1 MDNGLIGAIVEF
13 AESHTGWLVVL
24 AFVFA
29 FLESL
34 AVVGILVPG
43 IVLLFL
49 VGAVIGMDAALFLAC
64 WLAASGG
71 ALLGDGISY
80 WLGAR
85 FRHRIPGIWPLSRR
99 PDLLTAGQLLFA
111 RHGGK
116 GVFIGR
122 FIGPIRPVIPLVA
135 GMMTLRPTTF
145 LAFAVPACLLWAPL
159 YLLPGMVFGASL
171 ELAAEFAG
179 RLAVLLLITVMG
191 VWLVL
196 WLTRLVYGITARRSA
211 WWMRSLI
218 RWSSES
224 ALLGRVFQPLL
235 DPRGREVI
243 SVGLLGVLLLVSF
256 TVLVGALIAAP
267 FASATWDAE
276 RQMAG
281 WAASLRNHFA
291 DPFFVALSL
300 AAERPALSTL
310 SAGLLVLL
318 LVLRR
323 SKAAWHWLVVVLGG
337 FVLIEGLHGLMGLLV
352 DKPSFMPTL
361 GEVPHR
367 GFAMATMVFGFFAVM
382 LAKDLQPRRRKWPYL
397 FSSAVLALAG
407 FAHFYLGLASITGLL
422 AALALGLAWTALV
435 GIAYR
440 QRAPRRRRPLG
451 LALAFYA
458 LFAVIAVAQVP
469 MAYDGRA
476 DLARPAQPERL
487 LVPAE
492 WVQSSGQ
499 SLPDR
504 VSRIGRPERTRFDV
518 QIAADLPLLEATLR
532 DAGWETT
539 GRADS
544 RALAS
549 LLVARPTVE
558 DLPHLSRDFAGL
570 PEALMMRRVDDEGR
584 VFLLRLWFSGGRLEG
599 SGVPVWLGQLREVRP
614 QSGLI
619 LVRWVEIDEGRQAAG
634 QALEEALLDWLN
646 RRDEAAPVLYADPSL
661 RPSPSSLL

>member
-1 MDNGLIGAIVEF
+1 MDNGLLGAIVEF
-13 AESHTGWLVVL
+13 AESNTGWLVVL

-34 AVVGILVPG
+34 ALVGILVPG

-71 ALLGDGISY
+71 ALLGDGVSY

-85 FRHRIPGIWPLSRR
+85 FRHRIPGLWPLSRR
-99 PDLLTAGQLLFA
+99 PDLLTAGQLMFA

-116 GVFIGR
+116 AVFIGR

-135 GMMTLRPTTF
+135 GMMTLRPATF
-145 LAFAVPACLLWAPL
+145 MAFAVPACILWAPL

-196 WLTRLVYGITARRSA
+196 WLTRLVYGFTARRSA
-211 WWMRSLI
+211 WWMRGLI

-224 ALLGRVFQPLL
+224 RLLGRLFQPLL

-243 SVGLLGVLLLVSF
+243 SVAMLGLLLLVSF

-276 RQMAG
+276 QQMAG

-300 AAERPALSTL
+300 AAERPALGLLAT
-310 SAGLLVLL
+310 GLLVLL
-318 LVLRR
+318 LVIRR
-323 SKAAWHWLVVVLGG
+323 YKAAWHWLVLSLGG
-337 FVLIEGLHGLMGLLV
+337 FLLIEGLHALMGLLV
-352 DKPSFMPTL
+352 DKPSFMPTI

-382 LAKDLQPRRRKWPYL
+382 LAKDLEPRRRKWPYL
-397 FSSAVLALAG
+397 FSSAVLSLAG
-407 FAHFYLGLASITGLL
+407 FAHVYLGLASVTGLL
-422 AALALGLAWTALV
+422 AALALGLAWVALL

-458 LFAVIAVAQVP
+458 LFVVIAVAQVP
-469 MAYDGRA
+469 TAYDGRA

-487 LVPAE
+487 LAPAD
-492 WVQSSGQ
+492 WVLSDWQR
-499 SLPDR
+499 LPDR

-518 QIAADLPLLEATLR
+518 QIAGELQTLKSALEAA
-532 DAGWETT
+532 DWEPT
-539 GRADS
+539 GRSDS
-544 RALAS
+544 GALLS
-549 LLVARPTVE
+549 LLVSRPTVDE
-558 DLPHLSRDFAGL
+558 LPHLSRDFGGL
-570 PEALMMRRVDDEGR
+570 PEALMMRRVDQDGR
-584 VFLLRLWFSGGRLEG
+584 VFLLRLWFSGGRLAESG
-599 SGVPVWLGQLREVRP
+599 SPIWLGQLRQVKP

-619 LVRWVEIDEGRQAAG
+619 LVRWIEVDAGREAAG
-634 QALEEALLDWLN
+634 QALEEALFQWLN
-646 RRDEAAPVLYADPSL
+646 RRQGDSSAIYADPSL
-661 RPSPSSLL
+661 RPPSPSSL

>member
-1 MDNGLIGAIVEF
+1 MDNGFLGAIVDF
-13 AESHTGWLVVL
+13 AESHTAWLIVL

-64 WLAASGG
+64 WLAASSG
-71 ALLGDGISY
+71 ALLGDGVSY

-85 FRHRIPGIWPLSRR
+85 FRHHIPGIWPLSRR
-99 PDLLTAGQLLFA
+99 PDLLTAGQLMFA

-116 GVFIGR
+116 AVFIGR

-135 GMMTLRPTTF
+135 GMMTLRPATF
-145 LAFAVPACLLWAPL
+145 LAFAIPACILWAPL

-179 RLAVLLLITVMG
+179 RLAVLLLIAVMG

-196 WLTRLVYGITARRSA
+196 WLTRLVYGFTARRSA
-211 WWMRSLI
+211 WWMRGLI

-224 ALLGRVFQPLL
+224 RLLGRLFQPLL

-243 SVGLLGVLLLVSF
+243 SVAMLGLLLLVSF

-276 RQMAG
+276 QQMAG

-300 AAERPALSTL
+300 AAERPAL
-310 SAGLLVLL
+310 GLLATGLLMLL
-318 LVLRR
+318 LVIRR
-323 SKAAWHWLVVVLGG
+323 YTAAWHWLALALGG
-337 FVLIEGLHGLMGLLV
+337 FLLIEGLHALMGLLV
-352 DKPSFMPTL
+352 NKPSFMPTL

-397 FSSAVLALAG
+397 FSSGVLTLAG
-407 FAHFYLGLASITGLL
+407 FAHFYLGLASMTGLL
-422 AALALGLAWTALV
+422 AALALGLAWVALL

-458 LFAVIAVAQVP
+458 LFVVIAVGQVP
-469 MAYDGRA
+469 SAYDGRA

-487 LVPAE
+487 LAPAD
-492 WVQSSGQ
+492 WVQEGWER
-499 SLPDR
+499 LPDR
-504 VSRIGRPERTRFDV
+504 VSRIGRPERTRFDI
-518 QIAADLPLLEATLR
+518 QIAAELPALEAALR
-532 DAGWETT
+532 DAGWEVT
-539 GRADS
+539 GRSDS
-544 RALAS
+544 RALLS
-549 LLVARPTVE
+549 LLLSRPTVDE
-558 DLPHLSRDFAGL
+558 LPHLSRDFGGL
-570 PEALMMRRVDDEGR
+570 PEALMMRMVNEQGQ

-599 SGVPVWLGQLREVRP
+599 AGAPVWLGQLREVRP

-619 LVRWVEIDEGRQAAG
+619 LVRWVEIDEGREAAA
-634 QALEEALLDWLN
+634 QALEASLGLWLN
-646 RRDEAAPVLYADPSL
+646 RREEPAPTLYADPSL
-661 RPSPSSLL
+661 RPSSPLSF

>member
-1 MDNGLIGAIVEF
+1 MDNGLLGAIVEF
-13 AESHTGWLVVL
+13 AESHAGWLIVM

-29 FLESL
+29 LLESL
-34 AVVGILVPG
+34 AVLGILVPG

-49 VGAVIGMDAALFLAC
+49 VGAVIGMDATLFLAC

-71 ALLGDGISY
+71 ALLGDGVSY

-99 PDLLTAGQLLFA
+99 PDLLTAGQLMFA

-116 GVFIGR
+116 AVFIGR

-135 GMMTLRPTTF
+135 GMMTLRPATF
-145 LAFAVPACLLWAPL
+145 LAFAVPACILWAPL

-196 WLTRLVYGITARRSA
+196 WLTRLVYGFTARRSA

-224 ALLGRVFQPLL
+224 PLLGRLFQPLL

-243 SVGLLGVLLLVSF
+243 SVSLLGLLLLVSF

-300 AAERPALSTL
+300 AAERPALGL
-310 SAGLLVLL
+310 LAAGLLVLL
-318 LVLRR
+318 LVIRR
-323 SKAAWHWLVVVLGG
+323 HKAAWHWLVVALGG
-337 FVLIEGLHGLMGLLV
+337 FILIEGLHALMGLIV

-382 LAKDLQPRRRKWPYL
+382 LAKDLQPRWRKWPYL
-397 FSSAVLALAG
+397 FSSAVLALTG
-407 FAHFYLGLASITGLL
+407 FAHFYLGLASVTGLL
-422 AALALGLAWTALV
+422 AALALGLAWVSLV

-458 LFAVIAVAQVP
+458 LFVVIAVAQVP
-469 MAYDGRA
+469 TAYDGRA

-487 LVPAE
+487 LAPAV
-492 WVQSSGQ
+492 WVQSGWQ
-499 SLPDR
+499 ALPER

-518 QIAADLPLLEATLR
+518 QIAGELPSLATALQR
-532 DAGWETT
+532 AGWEPT
-539 GRADS
+539 GRSDS
-544 RALAS
+544 RALLS
-549 LLVARPTVE
+549 LLLSRPTVDE
-558 DLPHLSRDFAGL
+558 LPHLSREFGGL
-570 PEALMMRRVDDEGR
+570 PEAMILRRVDESGR

-599 SGVPVWLGQLREVRP
+599 SGMPIWLGQLREVRP
-614 QSGLI
+614 QSGLV
-619 LVRWVEIDEGRQAAG
+619 LVRWVEVDEGRDAAG
-634 QALEEALLDWLN
+634 QALEEALVDWLN
-646 RRDEAAPVLYADPSL
+646 RRGDAVPALYADPSL
-661 RPSPSSLL
+661 RPSPSSF